1 MRVDAFQRLVFRK
14 RTNESKSTLELIQSR
29 KPRFAMDPE
38 VYNSDVVY
46 QDDLQYI
53 WYATWILPAIPA
65 SLKRLAVI

>member
-1 MRVDAFQRLVFRK
+1 MSQ
-14 RTNESKSTLELIQSR
+14 KSTLELIQSR

-53 WYATWILPAIPA
+53 WYAT
-65 SLKRLAVI
+65 

>member
-1 MRVDAFQRLVFRK
+1 MSQ
-14 RTNESKSTLELIQSR
+14 KSTLELIQSR

-53 WYATWILPAIPA
+53 WYTDFAGHTCE
-65 SLKRLAVI
+65 LKELAVT